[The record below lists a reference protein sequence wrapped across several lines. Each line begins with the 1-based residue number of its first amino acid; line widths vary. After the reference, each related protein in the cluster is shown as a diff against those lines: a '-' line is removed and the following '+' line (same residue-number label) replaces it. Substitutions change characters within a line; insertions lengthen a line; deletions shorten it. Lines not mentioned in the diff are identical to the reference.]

1 LKILII
7 GLGSIAKKHIGA
19 IQYLFPGSKIYA
31 LRTNSMDTI
40 ENVENI
46 YSLDSIDCKL
56 DFAIIS
62 NPTKLHGDTI
72 LKLLKFNCSLFI
84 EKPVLNDLEF
94 ARIITTELSKCGVK
108 TYVAFNLRFH
118 PALIFLKKFL
128 AKNVLNI
135 NEVNVYCGSYLPDW
149 RPNVPFHETY
159 SANPKLGGGVHLDLI
174 HEIDYSTWLFG
185 IPDKTDLTLRSNSTL
200 NIDSID
206 CAHYNCYYDNFLLNI
221 KLNYFRRDAKR
232 EIEIVSETETIKC
245 DLLKSE
251 IIDLTNNNILF
262 KTEYNIMVTYLSQM
276 QYFVETVRAGI
287 QPMNS
292 FDESLQVLKIA
303 LNANVKE

>member
-1 LKILII
+1 LKVLII
-7 GLGSIAKKHIGA
+7 GLGSIAKKHIEA
-19 IQYLFPGSKIYA
+19 IKILYPSSKIFA
-31 LRTNSMDTI
+31 LRINSTDTI
-40 ENVENI
+40 DNVENI
-46 YSLDSIDCKL
+46 FSLESIDCKL

-72 LKLLKFNCSLFI
+72 LKLLKFNCHLFI

-94 ARIITTELSKCGVK
+94 AQIITKELSKYSVK

-118 PALIFLKKFL
+118 PALIFLKRFL
-128 AKNVLNI
+128 AKNILNI

-149 RPNVPFHETY
+149 RPNVPFRETY
-159 SANPKLGGGVHLDLI
+159 SVNPKLGGGVHLDLI

-185 IPDKTDLTLRSNSTL
+185 VPEKTDITLKSNSTL

-232 EIEIVSETETIKC
+232 EIEIVTENETIKC
-245 DLLKSE
+245 DLLRSE
-251 IIDLTNNNILF
+251 VINLSNKNVLF
-262 KTEYNIMVTYLSQM
+262 KKEYSIMDTYISQM
-276 QYFVETVRAGI
+276 QYFVETVSAGI

-303 LNANVKE
+303 LNADIKE